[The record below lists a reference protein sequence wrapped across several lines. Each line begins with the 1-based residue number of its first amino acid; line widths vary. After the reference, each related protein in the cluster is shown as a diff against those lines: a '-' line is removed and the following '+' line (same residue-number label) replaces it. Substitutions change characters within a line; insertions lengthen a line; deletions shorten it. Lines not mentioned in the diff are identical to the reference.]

1 MIYAFSLLS
10 FRFCMAV
17 RLNNVFEQNRQTQ
30 CLAALFYVERFLQ
43 RVMIPD

>member
-17 RLNNVFEQNRQTQ
+17 RLNNVNVFEQNRQTQ
-30 CLAALFYVERFLQ
+30 CLAALSYLNVFYKER
-43 RVMIPD
+43 